1 MGDRLQ
7 YISAHDGILLLRNS
21 FSIPKLLYTLR
32 TSPCFLSTNLLA
44 YDVLLKA
51 IVSNMTNIRFEDE
64 DPAWT
69 QATLPVR
76 YGGLGF
82 RSAVQLAPSAYLAST
97 AASSGLISHILP
109 ASLQSL
115 PIPHLDAAVSLW
127 SHGHDNPPPG
137 PKIGG

>member
-1 MGDRLQ
+1 MASSSSETH
-7 YISAHDGILLLRNS
+7 I
-21 FSIPKLLYTLR
+21 SIPKLLYTLR